1 MAPFKPRRSK
11 RRENAK
17 KAQNAKCTQGVWQK
31 VDDDLPHR
39 RKMITRIVM
48 ILQERKP
55 NASPEWVRK
64 LPQMARRLEDS
75 LYREAGSLAEYCD
88 FTTLKRRL
96 QQLAMKLGRPAP
108 PPPIFACKFCLI
120 SGDKE
125 FCTRPGPH
133 HEIQQRIVTDS
144 SRNGHVLSFNMDCPR
159 YRDGDD
165 SDFEEK

>member
-48 ILQERKP
+48 ILQELKP
-55 NASPEWVRK
+55 NAPPEWVRK
-64 LPQMARRLEDS
+64 LPMMARRLEDS
-75 LYREAGSLAEYCD
+75 LYRSAPSLQAYSD

-96 QQLAMKLGRPAP
+96 RQLAMKMERPAP
-108 PPPIFACKFCLI
+108 PPTIFACKFCSI
-120 SGDKE
+120 RGDKE

-133 HEIQQRIVTDS
+133 HVIERVVTNP
-144 SRNGHVLSFNMDCPR
+144 SRNGYVLSFNMDCPR
-159 YRDGDD
+159 YR
-165 SDFEEK
+165 EK